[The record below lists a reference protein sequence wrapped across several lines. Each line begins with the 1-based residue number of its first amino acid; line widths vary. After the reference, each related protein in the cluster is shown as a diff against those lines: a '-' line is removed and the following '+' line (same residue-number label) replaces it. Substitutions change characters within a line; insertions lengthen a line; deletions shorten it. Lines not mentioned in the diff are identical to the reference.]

1 METKIKIL
9 NSTLHDLFT
18 LYTYEGLYSI
28 ENIYSYFF
36 ENDINYEITN
46 YSYDHKKYTK
56 ELANI
61 ITEFI
66 EYEII
71 NYSEIIQKYITKVT
85 FNGIVN
91 NPQFYNDS
99 TDTFELELCINKKE
113 LRKRFNYLLKN
124 EKSLL
129 EDIIKENFTSYS
141 GFISFFPEKLEEYIE
156 LSELKDIDNVE
167 KILALVFRA
176 DIILDFDKNELKESL
191 YQFIL
196 DQLVGNTDVFEFV
209 KLEFN
214 KYSYPYFREFFEK
227 EEEEQKR
234 IIKESGITKEDIKT
248 ILENDRLDMLNKL
261 SFNDYKFE
269 YNYTNYSAKNEI
281 EAYLIWY
288 YLKKEEDNI
297 YA

>member
-1 METKIKIL
+1 MDTKIKIL
-9 NSTLHDLFT
+9 NSTLHNLFT
-18 LYTYEGLYSI
+18 LYTYDDIYSI

-36 ENDINYEITN
+36 EDDINYEITD

-71 NYSEIIQKYITKVT
+71 DYSEYIKKYITKVT
-85 FNGIVN
+85 FNGNVN
-91 NPQFYNDS
+91 NPLFYNYS
-99 TDTFELELCINKKE
+99 TDTFELELCINKNE
-113 LRKRFNYLLKN
+113 LKKRFNYLLKN

-129 EDIIKENFTSYS
+129 EDIIKDNFTSCS

-156 LSELKDIDNVE
+156 LSELKNIDSVE

-176 DIILDFDKNELKESL
+176 ELELNYDKNELIESL

-196 DQLVGNTDVFEFV
+196 DQLTGSTDIFEFIE
-209 KLEFN
+209 LEFN

-227 EEEEQKR
+227 EEEEQKK
-234 IIKESGITKEDIKT
+234 IIEDSGITKEDINT
-248 ILENDRLDMLNKL
+248 ILENDRLDLLDKL

-281 EAYLIWY
+281 EAYLVWY
-288 YLKKEEDNI
+288 YLKNKGG
-297 YA
+297 

>member
-1 METKIKIL
+1 MTTKITTT
-9 NSTLHDLFT
+9 NSFLHNIFT
-18 LYTYEGLYSI
+18 LYTYCDIYSI
-28 ENIYSYFF
+28 ENIYGYFF
-36 ENDINYEITN
+36 ADDINYELTD
-46 YSYDHKKYTK
+46 YTYDHKKYTK
-56 ELANI
+56 YLANI
-61 ITEFI
+61 VAEFI

-71 NYSEIIQKYITKVT
+71 FYSEYMKKYITKVS
-85 FNGIVN
+85 FNGNVN
-91 NPQFYNDS
+91 NPRFYNYS
-99 TDTFELELCINKKE
+99 TDTFELDLEINKKE

-156 LSELKDIDNVE
+156 LSELKDINSVE

-176 DIILDFDKNELKESL
+176 DIILDFDKNELIESL
-191 YQFIL
+191 YSFIA
-196 DQLVGNTDVFEFV
+196 DQLAGNTDIFEFIE
-209 KLEFN
+209 LEFN

-248 ILENDRLDMLNKL
+248 ILENDRLDMLDKL
-261 SFNDYKFE
+261 SFNEYKFE
-269 YNYTNYSAKNEI
+269 YNYTNYAAKNEI

-288 YLKKEEDNI
+288 YLKKEEKI